1 MINQGSGS
9 YCGSPAALKRK
20 AKTCVYTN
28 TFQTINTI
36 NRFPIQRVDERA
48 SFEEAATSNEMN
60 NENYTEK

>member
-28 TFQTINTI
+28 TFQTIN
-36 NRFPIQRVDERA
+36 RFPIQRVDERA

-60 NENYTEK
+60 NENDTEK